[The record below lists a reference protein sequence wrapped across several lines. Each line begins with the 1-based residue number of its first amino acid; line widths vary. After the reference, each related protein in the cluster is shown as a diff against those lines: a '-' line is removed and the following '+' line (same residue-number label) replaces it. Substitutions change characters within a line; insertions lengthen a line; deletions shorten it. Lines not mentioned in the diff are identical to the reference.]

1 MRLHSIGFSY
11 LHESNA
17 VARPSVGKC
26 HSASARTRHPG
37 SVLAVICSGPL
48 RPPCL
53 RSSSIGTE
61 AQRRGPICWSCM
73 ASVSTERHQGVDCAH
88 IRAHMPNASRIRRL
102 RALRSFVIDSYLRFG
117 IGMEL
122 APLNLPGMDSAA
134 NQLGAPQKRRKPEPH
149 FRCFWPVLPLS
160 NCYLVEAPMGHIRH
174 DLRG

>member
-1 MRLHSIGFSY
+1 MCLHSIDFSY
-11 LHESNA
+11 LRESLA
-17 VARPSVGKC
+17 PARPSLGRC
-26 HSASARTRHPG
+26 HSASARMRHPG

-48 RPPCL
+48 RPPRL

-117 IGMEL
+117 IGIEL
-122 APLNLPGMDSAA
+122 ALSALNGGIHLICQAWTPQPTNSVRHKSAE
-134 NQLGAPQKRRKPEPH
+134 NP
-149 FRCFWPVLPLS
+149 S
-160 NCYLVEAPMGHIRH
+160 HISVVF
-174 DLRG
+174 GPCCPSQTAIW